1 MPRLIVLP
9 NEQTP
14 GSSVNVSAWTPGG
27 VVQYSP
33 ATKYNINNAIVCENG
48 YTIGAKNTDGDRGG
62 DIYTASGGFTCN
74 VYTKTSNEFYTNT
87 YIGHNDI
94 PAISGDT
101 VNGSNLSG
109 GSVRNSTLANWT
121 KNVKGFVCEVSSK
134 PIGNDGSA
142 DDGSGLCESMGIS
155 GVFATSSGVIKIYEM
170 NNKGTKI
177 FGHNQNSRLPTGSWT
192 KMCYVVSTNSTL
204 NLYHMGW
211 IVSFYHKKYQGGNS
225 VSKNCTGRVR
235 YLQPIISSTGSVDTA
250 AVDEQQLILKRR
262 AWSDRNKFQLY
273 TV

>member
-1 MPRLIVLP
+1 MARLIVLP
-9 NEQTP
+9 NKQTP
-14 GSSVNVSAWTPGG
+14 ASSVNVSAWTPGG

-33 ATKYNINNAIVCENG
+33 ATKFDINNAVVCANG
-48 YTIGAKNTDGDRGG
+48 YTIGAKNTGGSRDG

-74 VYTKTSNEFYTNT
+74 VNTKTNNDFYTNT
-87 YIGHNDI
+87 YIGHSDI

-101 VNGSNLSG
+101 VNGSNLPG

-134 PIGNDGSA
+134 PIGNDSTT

-155 GVFATSSGVIKIYEM
+155 GVFCTSSGEIKIYEM

-177 FGHNQNSRLPTGSWT
+177 FGHDQNSRLPTGSWT
-192 KMCYVVSTNSTL
+192 KMCYVVDTNSTL

-211 IVSFYHKKYQGGNS
+211 IISFYHKKYQGGNK
-225 VSKNCTGRVR
+225 VYKNCTGRVR
-235 YLQPIISSTGSVDTA
+235 YLQPIISSTG
-250 AVDEQQLILKRR
+250 AVYSNKATEQQLIMKRR
-262 AWSDRNKFQLY
+262 SWTDRNKFQLY